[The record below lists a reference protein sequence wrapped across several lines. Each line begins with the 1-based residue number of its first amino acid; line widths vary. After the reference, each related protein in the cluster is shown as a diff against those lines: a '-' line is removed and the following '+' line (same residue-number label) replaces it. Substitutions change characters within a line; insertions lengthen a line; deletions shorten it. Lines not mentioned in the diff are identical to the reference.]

1 MSYTIEGG
9 KIMNFH
15 KDMTIEEVLY
25 SDDNVLEVFEKH
37 GLPCSTCSGAVS
49 ETLEIAARVHGC
61 SLLELLK
68 DLNKL

>member
-1 MSYTIEGG
+1 
-9 KIMNFH
+9 
-15 KDMTIEEVLY
+15 MTIEEVLY